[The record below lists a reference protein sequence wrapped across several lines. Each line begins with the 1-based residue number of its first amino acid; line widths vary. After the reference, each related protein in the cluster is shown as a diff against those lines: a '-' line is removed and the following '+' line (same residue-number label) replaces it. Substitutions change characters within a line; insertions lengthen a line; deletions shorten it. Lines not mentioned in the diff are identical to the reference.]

1 MPDIDIHASTAPAG
15 PPPAIHPMDP
25 ARGDNLSP
33 AFAAVLAWAIGRPAM
48 TEPAIT
54 GVVVSGGCVFA
65 ATTASPFHDTLIGSW
80 PDLEGQS
87 SRLGRRVRCRARDGR
102 QPRREGSGS
111 IPLGAPHTDPADVR
125 AGSPRPIAPGRA
137 RTARRRSA
145 VPA

>member
-54 GVVVSGGCVFA
+54 GVVVSGGVRVRGHHRLA
-65 ATTASPFHDTLIGSW
+65 LPRHPHRLVAGPRS
-80 PDLEGQS
+80 QS

-111 IPLGAPHTDPADVR
+111 IPVGAPHTDPADIR
-125 AGSPRPIAPGRA
+125 AGNPRPIAPGRA